1 MKIRKLGWI
10 SRGMYL
16 RMMTEA
22 GGQHGDEERM
32 LKKNMRYVTFI
43 FKPFIEYEQRCDAPV

>member
-16 RMMTEA
+16 RMMKEA
-22 GGQHGDEERM
+22 GGQYGDEERM
-32 LKKNMRYVTFI
+32 LKKNEVCNFYLQAIHRI
-43 FKPFIEYEQRCDAPV
+43 

>member
-32 LKKNMRYVTFI
+32 LEKNMRYVTFI